1 MSATSV
7 SVVFPVSGQPLDPA
21 PVDQVRRYLETT
33 GFTFEIVTAEA
44 AGFGAG
50 LRKGCADAKGTII
63 VIVDPPPRLA
73 YPVGASG
80 AAVAMGQS
88 GGTHIVFAGT
98 RADDPPRHPLLRAL
112 LVPILPDR
120 SIHLDRKSTRL
131 NSSHVSESR

>member
-21 PVDQVRRYLETT
+21 PVDEVRRYLETT

-44 AGFGAG
+44 AGFGAAI
-50 LRKGCADAKGTII
+50 RKGCADAKGNII
-63 VIVDPPPRLA
+63 VIVDPELP
-73 YPVGASG
+73 YPVSAIGD
-80 AAVAMGQS
+80 AVAMVQS
-88 GGTHIVFAGT
+88 GATDIVFAGT

-120 SIHLDRKSTRL
+120 SIHLQ
-131 NSSHVSESR
+131 